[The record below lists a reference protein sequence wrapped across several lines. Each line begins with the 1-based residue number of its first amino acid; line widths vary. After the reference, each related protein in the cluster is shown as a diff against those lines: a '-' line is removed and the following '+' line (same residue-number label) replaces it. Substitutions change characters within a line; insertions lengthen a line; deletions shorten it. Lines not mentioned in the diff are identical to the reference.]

1 MSTQRKI
8 ILAGNWKMHKT
19 VKESIELAQCVEEKL
34 SKLPITV
41 LLFPP
46 FTAIYAVSKSLKGRI
61 GIGGQNMYYEKEGA
75 FTGEISPLMLKEA
88 GAEYVII
95 GHSERRN
102 IFNEKDQLLNKKV
115 HSAIE
120 NALNVVLCVG
130 EKLEER
136 KSNRTKEVIERE
148 IKEDLQGIKKQDL
161 EKIIIAYE
169 PIWAIGTG
177 ITAKPEEVAEVHRFI
192 RTLLDDMFGKGAGSN
207 MTILY
212 GGSIKPNNI
221 KSLAD
226 MNEIDGGLVGGA
238 SLQCESFYTIG
249 KILSEVKA

>member
-1 MSTQRKI
+1 MSNKRKI

-34 SKLPITV
+34 SKLSITV
-41 LLFPP
+41 LLFPS
-46 FTAIYAVSKSLKGRI
+46 FTAIYAVNKSLKGEI
-61 GIGGQNMYYEKEGA
+61 GIGGQNMYFEKEGA
-75 FTGEISPLMLKEA
+75 FTGEVSPVMLKEA
-88 GAEYVII
+88 GAKYVII

-120 NALNVVLCVG
+120 NGLNAVLCIG

-136 KSNRTKEVIERE
+136 KANKTKEVIERE
-148 IKEDLQGIKKQDL
+148 IKEDLKGITKQDL

-177 ITAKPEEVAEVHRFI
+177 ITAKPEEVAEVHKFI
-192 RTLLDDMFGKGAGSN
+192 RALLDGMFGKGTGNS

-212 GGSIKPNNI
+212 GGSVKPNNI
-221 KSLAD
+221 RSLAAMD
-226 MNEIDGGLVGGA
+226 DIDGALVGGA
-238 SLQCESFYTIG
+238 SLQCESFYEIG

>member
-1 MSTQRKI
+1 MRKI

-19 VKESIELAQCVEEKL
+19 IKESVELAQCIEKKF

-46 FTAIYAVSKSLKGRI
+46 FTAIYAVNKSLKSHI
-61 GIGGQNMYYEKEGA
+61 GIGGQNMYFEKEGA
-75 FTGEISPLMLKEA
+75 FTGEISPVMLKEA

-102 IFNEKDQLLNKKV
+102 IFGEDNQLLNKKV
-115 HSAIE
+115 RSAIE
-120 NALNVVLCVG
+120 NGLNIVLCVG

-136 KSNRTKEVIERE
+136 KSNKTKEVIERE
-148 IKEDLQGIKKQDL
+148 IKRGLQGIIKQDL

-177 ITAKPEEVAEVHRFI
+177 ITAKPEEAAEVHRFI
-192 RTLLDDMFGKGAGSN
+192 RNLLSDMFDKDTGKDV
-207 MTILY
+207 TILY
-212 GGSIKPNNI
+212 GGSVKPNNI
-221 KSLAD
+221 KSLAVMD
-226 MNEIDGGLVGGA
+226 DIDGGLVGGA